1 MMFLELFGGL
11 TWLLLAGD
19 LLVRGSVALARRA
32 GIPPVVVGLTIVAF
46 GTSAPE
52 LVISVSSA
60 LRGYPEV
67 AMGNVVGSNIAN
79 VLLVLG
85 LPALFAPTLCNQK
98 NIGWDLILM
107 LVASAL
113 FTAFCFRGPLGP
125 VQGVVLLIGI
135 TAVLVRAGRQTSR
148 DPAAQA
154 AAAEELERVLGL
166 PARRRMIVLFLV
178 LGCVGLPVGADL
190 MVGGAIQIAESLGVS
205 TTVISLSIVALGT
218 SLPELATT
226 VVAAYHRNS
235 DVAVGNIIGSN
246 LFNLLAIIGI
256 TAIVAPQPIPIPASL
271 LHFDLWVMLAA
282 ALALSYLVWFQNS
295 ISRLS
300 GAVLFAGYVA
310 YLVLL
315 FSRPMSAAA
324 AG

>member
-60 LRGYPEV
+60 FKGYPEV
-67 AMGNVVGSNIAN
+67 AMGNVVGSNVAN

-85 LPALFAPTLCNQK
+85 LPAIFAPTLCDQK
-98 NIGWDLILM
+98 GIGWDLILM
-107 LVASAL
+107 LAASAL

-125 VQGVVLLIGI
+125 VEGIVLLIGI
-135 TAVLVRAGRQTSR
+135 TLVLVRAGRQTAR
-148 DPAAQA
+148 DPEAQA

-166 PARRRMIVLFLV
+166 PSRRRMIGLFLL
-178 LGCVGLPVGADL
+178 LGCVGLPLGADL
-190 MVGGAIQIAESLGVS
+190 MVGGAVKMAEALGVS
-205 TTVISLSIVALGT
+205 MTVIGLSIVALGT

-226 VVAAYHRNS
+226 VVAAYHRNA

-256 TAIVAPQPIPIPASL
+256 TAIVAPEPIPVPASL
-271 LHFDLWVMLAA
+271 LRMDLWIMLAA
-282 ALALSYLVWFQNS
+282 AVALSYLVWFRGS
-295 ISRLS
+295 IDRLS
-300 GAVLFAGYVA
+300 GAALFAVYVTYMVVLFRAPGPGIAG
-310 YLVLL
+310 
-315 FSRPMSAAA
+315 
-324 AG
+324 

>member
-60 LRGYPEV
+60 LKGIPEL

-85 LPALFAPTLCNQK
+85 LPALFAPTLCDQQ

-107 LVASAL
+107 LAASAL
-113 FTAFCFRGPLGP
+113 FTAFCFLGPLGP
-125 VQGVVLLIGI
+125 VKGVVLLIGI
-135 TAVLVRAGRQTSR
+135 AAVLVRAGHQTTR

-166 PARRRMIVLFLV
+166 PSRRRMIVLFLV
-178 LGCVGLPVGADL
+178 LGCVGLPLGADL
-190 MVGGAIQIAESLGVS
+190 MVGGAVQIAESLGVS
-205 TTVISLSIVALGT
+205 NTVIALSIVALGT

-226 VVAAYHRNS
+226 VVAAYHRNA

-246 LFNLLAIIGI
+246 LFNLLAIIGV
-256 TAIVAPQPIPIPASL
+256 TAIVAPAPIPIPPTL

-282 ALALSYLVWFQNS
+282 ALALSYLVWVQGS
-295 ISRLS
+295 IGRWA
-300 GAVLFAGYVA
+300 GAALFAGYVTYMA
-310 YLVLL
+310 LL
-315 FSRPMSAAA
+315 FRSPAPA
-324 AG
+324 

>member
-32 GIPPVVVGLTIVAF
+32 GIPPVVVGLT
-46 GTSAPE
+46 
-52 LVISVSSA
+52 SSA
-60 LRGYPEV
+60 LKGYPEV

-85 LPALFAPTLCNQK
+85 LPALFAPTLCDQQ

-107 LVASAL
+107 LGASAL
-113 FTAFCFRGPLGP
+113 FTGFCFLGPLGP
-125 VQGVVLLIGI
+125 LKGVLLLVGI
-135 TAVLVRAGRQTSR
+135 TVVLVRAARQTSR

-166 PARRRMIVLFLV
+166 PSRRRMIVLFLI
-178 LGCVGLPVGADL
+178 LGCVGLPLGADL
-190 MVGGAIQIAESLGVS
+190 MVGGAVKMAESLGVS
-205 TTVISLSIVALGT
+205 TTVIGLSVVALGT

-226 VVAAYHRNS
+226 VVAAYHRNA

-246 LFNLLAIIGI
+246 LFNLLAIIGV
-256 TAIVAPQPIPIPASL
+256 TAIVAPAPIPVPAPL

-282 ALALSYLVWFQNS
+282 ALALSYLVWFAGS
-295 ISRLS
+295 INRWA
-300 GAVLFAGYVA
+300 GATLFAAYVA
-310 YLVLL
+310 YMVLL
-315 FSRPMSAAA
+315 FINPALRDVPA
-324 AG
+324 